1 MKKKSKNY
9 HLWLKQT
16 LSEFNKSLSLITDI
30 VQLNNNF
37 KAHIK
42 EITQVTDIKIFLLNP
57 DNNRFTPI
65 ENNTISEKKSALY
78 FLNEDKLVFWLN
90 VNKTYLILKENK
102 QVFSF
107 FTKREQELLN
117 HLKVTIIYPYI
128 IMNRVK
134 GIVLLGEKTHGEYSK
149 DELEMLITL
158 FEQAGFA
165 FENTLLY
172 QQQKERARKMYRADR
187 LATLGELAA
196 GAAHEIRNPL
206 TSIRS
211 TIQYLKNKI
220 TDDEDKD
227 IINDLLEEVDR
238 INEIIQDML
247 SFAKKEDIN
256 KREINLKLLINQ
268 ILSLVNN
275 VVRKK
280 NIIIKIDYDT
290 NDEIIFADQG
300 QLKQVLLNIVM
311 NAIQSIDKPDG
322 TISISVKSIQDKP
335 YHNKNYFTYLI
346 EITDTGKGISS
357 KNIDKIFDPFYTT
370 KSEGTGL
377 GLTITY
383 NIINKHSGDIEIDS
397 KKEIGTTVRIKLP
410 NKK

>member
-1 MKKKSKNY
+1 MKKKSRKYN
-9 HLWLKQT
+9 LWLKQI

-30 VQLNNNF
+30 AQLNYNF
-37 KAHIK
+37 KAHVK
-42 EITQVTDIKIFLLNP
+42 EITQVTDIKILLLNP

-65 ENNTISEKKSALY
+65 EDNALSKKEYDLY
-78 FLNEDKLVFWLN
+78 FLNEDKLIFWLN
-90 VNKTYLILKENK
+90 VNKTYLILKENE

-117 HLKVTIIYPYI
+117 NLKVTIVYPYI

-134 GIVLLGEKTHGEYSK
+134 GIVLLGEKTHGEYCK

-165 FENTLLY
+165 FENALLY
-172 QQQKERARKMYRADR
+172 QQQKERSRKMYRADR

-211 TIQYLKNKI
+211 TIQYLEKKI
-220 TDDEDKD
+220 TDDEDKK
-227 IINDLLEEVDR
+227 ITADLIEEVDR

-247 SFAKKEDIN
+247 SFAKKENIN
-256 KREINLKLLINQ
+256 KEEINLKLLINQ

-275 VVRKK
+275 LVRKE
-280 NIIIKIDYDT
+280 NITIKIDYDT
-290 NDEIIFADQG
+290 NDEIIFADRG
-300 QLKQVLLNIVM
+300 QLKQALLNIVM
-311 NAIQSIDKPDG
+311 NAIQSIDKPEG
-322 TISISVKSIQDKP
+322 TISISVKSIQDKT

-346 EITDTGKGISS
+346 EITDTGKGISQS
-357 KNIDKIFDPFYTT
+357 DTDRIFDPFYTT
-370 KSEGTGL
+370 KSDGTGL

-383 NIINKHSGDIEIDS
+383 NIINKHNGDIEIKS
-397 KKEIGTTVRIKLP
+397 KKDIGTTVRIKLP
-410 NKK
+410 NKE